1 MDIIPVDKSWR
12 ERVGGFI
19 SRNWGSPQIVA
30 RARMYEPALLPGF
43 MLAQGGEI
51 TALITYEIKDRECQ
65 IVSLD
70 SKQEDQGI
78 GTALVN
84 CVVQAAR
91 EKGCR
96 RVWLV
101 TTNDNT
107 RAMRFYQRR
116 GFNLIALHV
125 DAVNASRELK
135 PEIPLRGW
143 DGIPICHELEFEL
156 II

>member
-1 MDIIPVDKSWR
+1 M
-12 ERVGGFI
+12 
-19 SRNWGSPQIVA
+19 
-30 RARMYEPALLPGF
+30 
-43 MLAQGGEI
+43 
-51 TALITYEIKDRECQ
+51 TYEIKDRECQ

-70 SKQEDQGI
+70 SKQENQGI

-91 EKGCR
+91 EKGCL
-96 RVWLV
+96 RVWLI

-116 GFNLIALHV
+116 GFNLVALHF
-125 DAVNASRELK
+125 DAVNVSRELK

-143 DGIPICHELEFEL
+143 DGIPIRHEEFEL